1 MHKKTRYLQISD
13 IIMFEINLLGEGDDC
28 NKKWPTSFLTTKL
41 KDDHTLLYSP
51 VMYECDKIINPETG
65 EYSYKLKKDP
75 LSFNTINHIAV
86 PKDAQCSGWYTFLD
100 PDYKYIG
107 PKDDY
112 AHNSSDDEEKTKVF
126 KPNVENQIYY
136 DQIKARQY
144 GEHTINPTWS
154 NVAPLENYYSSISD
168 VRWDYARLYFVNGYD
183 FSNIAGFLMRITVD
197 CNEEGKYV
205 DLCDFFITKASFYNI
220 VQYMSSPI
228 IFGNNIYDR
237 YIEVSFGCLYDL
249 IRLRDDSDANE
260 NTLFRD
266 LDIKENTQIKLSFAY
281 ILDDEI
287 EYDHVEYN
295 EEKKEQI
302 DYPTVLFDEPNC
314 SFTRSSEMHGTVP
327 TQEITSDNLGAY
339 IAECTDMP
347 FLVFYATWRDKPL
360 TKGIVWQF
368 NKGIRLYDTSLIK
381 KDSLY
386 DDEVTRDYEVNHD
399 MKKWVCVH
407 EIKCSFCMG
416 EEIIKEETYTMN
428 QAFIS
433 DTDPYMFYYRP
444 IIFDEAMGMYIDNA
458 QIVYTVRFM
467 NVDDKV
473 QFIKTA
479 TMSLYGDLTKYY
491 AKGTSLKPSQMSPYK
506 IYNKIVEAKQEY
518 TGGNN
523 GPQKTKYIRVFYNST
538 DVVLDDQGNV
548 VNGNYNYTL
557 PLSQAPKSYKFTF
570 KITGPNGTYSY
581 MDLSNGYYKL
591 LFIDDGGNTNMIEP
605 TYSNNMNL
613 YVGELEFNLNSSMI
627 NKLNAVPEDDRR
639 MSIVNYNEDGSVSS
653 MFDFLYEV

>member
-1 MHKKTRYLQISD
+1 
-13 IIMFEINLLGEGDDC
+13 MFEINFLGEDDEC
-28 NKKWPTSFLTTKL
+28 KKQWPTSFLTTEL
-41 KDDHTLLYSP
+41 MDGHTLLYSP
-51 VMYECDKIINPETG
+51 VMYECDKYIDSSSG
-65 EYSYKLKKDP
+65 EYKYKIKKDP
-75 LSFNTINHIAV
+75 LSLNTINHIAV
-86 PKDAQCSGWYTFLD
+86 PKDSQCSSWFTFSD
-100 PDYKYIG
+100 PDYRYIG

-112 AHNSSDDEEKTKVF
+112 ESIYDSSDGEKIII
-126 KPNVENQIYY
+126 KPNVDNQIIY
-136 DQIKARQY
+136 DQLKARQY
-144 GEHTINPTWS
+144 GEYTVNPKFD

-197 CNEEGKYV
+197 SNKEEIVNGVRQQKYV
-205 DLCDFFITKASFYNI
+205 DLCDFFITKATFYKM
-220 VQYMSSPI
+220 VQYMSNPV

-249 IRLRDDSDANE
+249 IRLKDEENINE
-260 NTLFRD
+260 NTLFND
-266 LDIKENTQIKLSFAY
+266 LDIKENTQVKVSFAY
-281 ILDDEI
+281 VLDDEI
-287 EYDHVEYN
+287 N
-295 EEKKEQI
+295 FEEVKYTIKEQI
-302 DYPTVLFDEPNC
+302 DYPSIADDKPNC
-314 SFTRSSEMHGTVP
+314 TFTRSSEMHGSLP
-327 TQEITSDNLGAY
+327 THEINSDNLGAY

-347 FLVFYATWRDKPL
+347 YLIFYATWRDKPL

-368 NKGIRLYDTSLIK
+368 NKGIRLYDTSLVR
-381 KDSLY
+381 KDSEY
-386 DDEVTRDYEVNHD
+386 DPEVDRDYEVNHD
-399 MKKWVCVH
+399 MRKWICVH

-416 EEIIKEETYTMN
+416 EEVIKEETYNMN

-433 DTDPYMFYYRP
+433 DTDPYIFYYRP

-458 QIVYTVRFM
+458 QIVYTIKFM
-467 NVDDKV
+467 NVEDKV

-491 AKGTSLKPSQMSPYK
+491 AKGTSLKPSQMVPYK
-506 IYNKIVEAKQEY
+506 IYNKIIETKHEH

-523 GPQKTKYIRVFYNST
+523 MPQKTKYVKVFYNST

-557 PLSQAPKSYKFTF
+557 QLSQAPKSYKFTF
-570 KITGPNGTYSY
+570 KTTGANGTYSY

-613 YVGELEFNLNSSMI
+613 YVGELEFNINSSLI
-627 NKLNAVPEDDRR
+627 SKLNAVSENERK